1 MILEDFWRKKKLN
14 LDKFLTWRE
23 HLDFILKKIIKC
35 AAVISR
41 IRHFSNLNTLKLIY
55 YASVYPYLIYGNL
68 IWGNTYKS
76 RMQKL
81 VNIQKKNC
89 KTYDF

>member
-1 MILEDFWRKKKLN
+1 MKKTIFLGIVI
-14 LDKFLTWRE
+14 DEFLTWRE
-23 HLDFILKKIIKC
+23 HLGFISKNIIKC
-35 AAVISR
+35 AAIIFR

-55 YASVYPYLIYGNL
+55 YVLVNPYLIYGNL

-81 VNIQKKNC
+81 VNIQKKLQ
-89 KTYDF
+89 DL